1 MFTASFDTV
10 LWVAGTDG
18 LTFLN
23 NNVIISFFQNVGQI
37 AAGTFLDLGTSTCTG
52 LSFTNS
58 FGTLAAG
65 STFISGLADS
75 GNINAGGLATVF
87 NTRALGDGTPLENIS
102 ETDALWEFLANSGI
116 SDSRNTLLAT
126 NAGATV
132 TIAVINTP
140 VIVGA
145 TWVMAE
151 ESRFEGTAGG
161 RFTYIGKGAFVSLH
175 ATISASIVTAT
186 DECTF
191 YFFKNGSEIT
201 SSGIQ
206 RTLSAGANANLS
218 LLWGDELETDDYI
231 EIFAENNDT
240 TVNITIDKAIVRFD

>member
-1 MFTASFDTV
+1 MFTSNFQNV
-10 LWVAGTDG
+10 IWNVITDG
-18 LTFLN
+18 ITFLN
-23 NNVIISFFQNVGQI
+23 NNSIISFTQNIGQI
-37 AAGTFLDLGTSTCTG
+37 ASGKFVDLGSSTFDG
-52 LSFTNS
+52 FSFTSS
-58 FGTLAAG
+58 FGVLAAG
-65 STFISGLADS
+65 TVFLSGLADS
-75 GNINAGGLATVF
+75 GNVNAGGLATVF

-145 TWVMAE
+145 TWVLEE

-186 DECTF
+186 DDCTF
-191 YFFKNGSEIT
+191 YFFKNGNEIT
-201 SSGIQ
+201 NSGIQ

-218 LLWGDELETDDYI
+218 LLWGDELETGDYI

-240 TVNITIDKAIVRFD
+240 TVNITVDKAIVRFD